1 MFTDPLKNL
10 KTFGIR
16 ETDIIAD
23 LGAGTGFYSILAAKI
38 ADRGKVYAV
47 EISKDFLQ
55 MILNKIKEEKLD
67 NIECLW
73 GDIER
78 AGGSKIGNAVVDKV
92 IASNVFF
99 QVADKDGFIAEIK
112 RILKPKG
119 EVLFIDWSSSSS
131 IPHKDHIVPKEKA
144 RTMFEKNGFVMERE
158 IDADLHHYGMI
169 LRKRE

>member
-55 MILNKIKEEKLD
+55 IILNKIKEEKLD

-73 GDIER
+73 GDIEK
-78 AGGSKIGNAVVDKV
+78 AGGSKIGNAVIDKV

-99 QVADKDGFIAEIK
+99 QVTDKDGFIAEIK

-144 RTMFEKNGFVMERE
+144 RAMFEKNGFAMERE
-158 IDADLHHYGMI
+158 IDAGLHHYGMI
-169 LRKRE
+169 FKKL

>member
-78 AGGSKIGNAVVDKV
+78 AGGSKIGNAVIDKV

-131 IPHKDHIVPKEKA
+131 IPHKDHIVPKEKSRA
-144 RTMFEKNGFVMERE
+144 MFEKNGFVMERE
-158 IDADLHHYGMI
+158 IDAGLHHYGMI